1 MVNVFRPTKLETALE
16 LNAIHCA
23 TLFAGGTD
31 LMVQGMTHY
40 DDSNNVVVFLDDI
53 AEIKRIELN
62 NKASEP
68 RLVIGAG
75 VTLYELIAHESVP
88 LMIKDAAKRIAAPAL
103 RNRATLVGNICN
115 TSPAADMLP
124 ALYLLDA
131 CIELSSPSGKRELAI
146 EKFILGPGQTSRLA
160 DEIVTSVSL
169 TLPMFDDYLYHKVGT
184 RKANALTKLSILAAV
199 RIESGIIQDWRLTFG
214 AIGPTVVRNV
224 KFEQGLIGLSAVI
237 LQQAETVDK
246 IIDFYSQKI
255 APIDDHRST
264 AEYRRCAALNLL
276 RRWLENIG

>member
-1 MVNVFRPTKLETALE
+1 MVNIYRPTKLEQALE
-16 LNAIHCA
+16 LNAIYCA

-31 LMVQGMTHY
+31 LMVQGMAHY
-40 DDSNNVVVFLDDI
+40 GDSDNAVVFLDDI
-53 AEIKRIELN
+53 AEIKGIELD
-62 NKASEP
+62 NKTSEP

-88 LMIKDAAKRIAAPAL
+88 FMIKDAARRIAAPAL

-115 TSPAADMLP
+115 ASPAADMLP

-131 CIELSSPSGKRELAI
+131 RIELGSPGGKRELAI
-146 EKFILGPGQTSRLA
+146 EEFISGPGQTQRLA
-160 DEIVTSVSL
+160 DEIVTKVSL

-184 RKANALTKLSILAAV
+184 RKANALTKLSILAGV

-224 KFEQGLIGLSAVI
+224 EFEQGLIGQSADV
-237 LQQAETVDK
+237 LQQAETIDK
-246 IIDFYSQKI
+246 IVDFYSQKI

>member
-1 MVNVFRPTKLETALE
+1 MVNVYRPTKLEKALE

-31 LMVQGMTHY
+31 LMVQGMTQY
-40 DDSNNVVVFLDDI
+40 DDSDNAVVFLDDI
-53 AEIKRIELN
+53 AEIKGIELN
-62 NKASEP
+62 NQTSEP

-75 VTLYELIAHESVP
+75 VTLYELISHESVP

-115 TSPAADMLP
+115 ASPAADMLP

-131 CIELSSPSGKRELAI
+131 RIELSSPGGKRELAI
-146 EKFILGPGQTSRLA
+146 EEFISGPGQTLKLA

-184 RKANALTKLSILAAV
+184 RKANALTKLSILAGV

-224 KFEQGLIGLSAVI
+224 EFEQGLIGQSAAV
-237 LQQAETVDK
+237 LQQTETIDK